1 MKDTSFAIH
10 PDHQQTAEEVTFQ
23 DIGNVT
29 AVSEDSEAVSLTCE
43 YGYVRISFPAP
54 GIARVKMDP
63 KKMPEVTSTAAVVKQ
78 QQPEKI
84 TVQEMEEMLAVKTEE
99 IRLSISKYPCRITMY
114 DKDGK
119 TITDEMQEGM
129 SFSSRGEVRVRKKME
144 PEDHFYGFGEK
155 TGFLEKRG
163 EKMRMWNTDVFAPHN
178 PEIDALYQSIPY
190 FMSIRSGKAYGLYL
204 DNTFQTEFD
213 LKTSYETYSITA
225 DGGALDYY
233 ILAGPTPKDV
243 IRQYTS
249 LTGRMELPPKWAL
262 GYHQSRYSYRSEA
275 EVRELVEAFKR
286 KNIPLDAVHLDIHYM
301 DEYRVFT
308 FDEKKFPD
316 PEKLVQDLKAEG
328 IKIVPIV
335 DPGVKRD
342 ETYLPYQEGMEKNHF
357 SSYSD
362 GSVYFGDVWPGE
374 SAFPDFFRGETR
386 KWWEE
391 QQAYYTNM
399 GIEGVWN
406 DMNEPAVF
414 NEKKTM
420 DNDVFHEENG
430 VFKTHRELHNAYGL
444 HMSQASFEGLKNK
457 LGGKRPFVLTRAG
470 FAGIQRYAA
479 VWTGDNRSFWEHLQM
494 AVPMTLNLGVSGV
507 PFAGNDV
514 GGFAH
519 DTSAELLT
527 RWTQLGTFTPFFRN
541 HSNIGTVFQEPWAF
555 GEKTEETIKKY
566 IELRHKWMPHLYELF
581 QEASETGMPVMRPM
595 MMHYADDPNTLK
607 LHDQFMVGEDVLV
620 APVTQSAAK
629 HRIVY
634 LPAGTWYNYWND
646 NEVYEGGRYIM
657 AEADL
662 DTLPIFIRENSAI
675 LEGRVKQNADAR
687 QESLRVH
694 VYLGEA
700 GSLYKRIYEDDG
712 ETLNHQNEKY
722 FSESISISRDNGII
736 SIEEKDIHAGYT
748 PCWSA
753 KTYVLHQVPETI
765 EVYIN
770 GRKQQTVYDKADLKA
785 FV

>member
-10 PDHQQTAEEVTFQ
+10 PDHQQAAEAVNFQ

-29 AVSEDSEAVSLTCE
+29 DVSESGGAVNLICE
-43 YGYVRISFPAP
+43 NGYVRISFPAP
-54 GIARVKMDP
+54 GTARVKMHP
-63 KKMPEVTSTAAVVKQ
+63 KEMPDDSSTAAVIAQKPLQ
-78 QQPEKI
+78 EI
-84 TVQEMEEMLAVKTEE
+84 TVQDMEEVLAVRTEE
-99 IRLSISKYPCRITMY
+99 LRLSISKFPCRVTIY
-114 DKDGK
+114 DKDGMQ
-119 TITDEMQEGM
+119 ITDESQEGM
-129 SFSSRGEVRVRKKME
+129 AFSPRGEVRVHKTME

-190 FMSIRSGKAYGLYL
+190 FMSIRNGKAYGLYL

-213 LKTSYETYSITA
+213 LKTSYETYSISA

-233 ILAGPTPKDV
+233 ILAGPEPKDV

-308 FDEKKFPD
+308 FDEEKFPN

-342 ETYLPYQEGMEKNHF
+342 ETYRPYQEGMENNHF
-357 SSYSD
+357 SAYPD
-362 GSVYFGDVWPGE
+362 GSVYYGDVWPGE
-374 SAFPDFFRGETR
+374 SAFPDFFREKTR
-386 KWWEE
+386 KWWEG
-391 QQAYYTNM
+391 QQAYYTDM

-420 DNDVFHEENG
+420 DNDVYHEENG
-430 VFKTHRELHNAYGL
+430 TFKTHRELHNVYGL
-444 HMSQASFEGLKNK
+444 HMGQASFEGLKNR
-457 LGGKRPFVLTRAG
+457 LGEKRPFVLTRAG

-555 GEKTEETIKKY
+555 GEKTEGIIKEY

-581 QEASETGMPVMRPM
+581 QEAAETGMPVMRPM

-607 LHDQFMVGEDVLV
+607 LHDQFMIGEDVLV

-634 LPAGTWYNYWND
+634 LPKGTWYNYWND
-646 NEVYEGGRYIM
+646 KESYQGGQYIM
-657 AEADL
+657 AAADL
-662 DTLPIFIRENSAI
+662 DTLPIFIKENSVV
-675 LEGRVKQNADAR
+675 LEGDVKQNADA
-687 QESLRVH
+687 ENNHLTIH
-694 VYLGEA
+694 VYLGEE
-700 GSLYKRIYEDDG
+700 GNLQKRIYEDDG
-712 ETLNHQNEKY
+712 ETLNHQKEEY
-722 FSESISISRDNGII
+722 FSQNVLISRKSDVI
-736 SIEEKDIHAGYT
+736 SIEENEIQAGYT
-748 PCWSA
+748 PGWTS
-753 KTYVLHQVPETI
+753 KRYVFHQVPEETK
-765 EVYIN
+765 VYIN
-770 GRKQQTVYDKADLKA
+770 GIEKETSYDEALVCV